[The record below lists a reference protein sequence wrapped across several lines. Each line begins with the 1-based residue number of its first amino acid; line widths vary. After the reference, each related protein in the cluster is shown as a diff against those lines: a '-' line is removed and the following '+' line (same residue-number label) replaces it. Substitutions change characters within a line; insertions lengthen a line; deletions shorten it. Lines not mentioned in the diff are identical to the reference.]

1 MQKPDLSGKQNHY
14 LTRLGISEETQALF
28 YGTYKADID
37 SGGIYFEYGDEV
49 SEHYDLGFHLI
60 PSVPAF
66 WKAGELETN
75 IVSKIIIGSS
85 ALDIISY
92 FSRKLYN
99 YSDSTNLMLLST
111 GARLYDAH
119 LDSIRS
125 FGKKE
130 IILIF
135 DDTFLGRISDIKV
148 AAALMNLPIQFKLI
162 AEQVVIKFR
171 DKEISFNSLDVS
183 LNAFRKEFDI
193 RTPFLKTQKSKGLSF
208 LQDQINFAITK

>member
-1 MQKPDLSGKQNHY
+1 MQKMDLSGKQNHY
-14 LTRLGISEETQALF
+14 LTRLGITEETQALF
-28 YGTYKADID
+28 YGTYKVDTG
-37 SGGIYFEYGDEV
+37 SGGIYFEYGDAVVEQ
-49 SEHYDLGFHLI
+49 YNLGFHLI

-92 FSRKLYN
+92 FSRKLNN
-99 YSDSTNLMLLST
+99 YSDSTSLMFLST
-111 GARLYDAH
+111 GTRLYDAH
-119 LDSIRS
+119 LDLIRS

-135 DDTFLGRISDIKV
+135 DNTFLGRISDIKV
-148 AAALMNLPIQFKLI
+148 AAALMNLPIQFKVI
-162 AEQVVIKFR
+162 AEEVIVKFK
-171 DKEISFNSLDVS
+171 DKSISFDSLDFS
-183 LNAFRKEFDI
+183 LNAFRKEFNI

-208 LQDQINFAITK
+208 LQDQLNSLF